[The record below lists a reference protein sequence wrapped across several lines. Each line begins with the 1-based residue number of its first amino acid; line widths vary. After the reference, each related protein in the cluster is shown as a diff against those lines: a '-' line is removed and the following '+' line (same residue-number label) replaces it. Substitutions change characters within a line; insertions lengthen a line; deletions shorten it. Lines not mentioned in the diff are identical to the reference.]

1 MTGKT
6 VVFLCVANSARSQMA
21 EGLARARAPRDWQIF
36 SAGSDPK
43 TLSSTAVKVMR
54 EIGIDI
60 SAQYSKGTDEVPLED
75 ADLIITLCAD
85 EVCPVVPGGRAK
97 KLHWPLPDPA
107 AVTADSTARREAFRA
122 VRDELARRIETL
134 WKGSA
139 DSAESADSD

>member
-21 EGLARARAPRDWQIF
+21 EGLARARAPLGWRVF
-36 SAGSDPK
+36 SAGSHPAQ
-43 TLSSTAVKVMR
+43 LNSTAVKAMR

-60 SAQYSKGTDEVPLED
+60 SAQRSKGIDDVPLAD
-75 ADLIITLCAD
+75 ADLIITLCTD

-107 AVTADSTARREAFRA
+107 AITADPTARMEAFRA
-122 VRDELARRIETL
+122 VRDELARRIGEIIRAL
-134 WKGSA
+134 A
-139 DSAESADSD
+139 PRLL